1 MEGKTRNKSLD
12 TERALENVIELGTR
26 HGKIHYFGPGTLVD
40 SRLLPPGI
48 RVYVLG
54 PPRDANLKK
63 SNPSAGSR
71 KETYLS
77 LDHTGFNGFID
88 GLLEM
93 AEGSSPDALSLEGR
107 KEDSERTEGS
117 PKRPTGISNP
127 FGPETGLPIHQ
138 MNDHPYLQRTYFQ
151 DEQKYRR
158 IDDTWLDAAGQFA
171 LQLDGAVNN
180 TSLVLA
186 IEFEESEKVLLFPG
200 DAQVGSWLS
209 WHDHEWKVKS
219 GTQTQTKTATD
230 LLNNTVLYKVS
241 HHGSHNATLKEKG
254 LELMTHPELVAL
266 IPEQEE
272 KYRGIIDEDL
282 FKRLKQRCEGR
293 VIVSADK
300 KYGPEN
306 LNQETTQA
314 EQNTAEWKKFRNQLD
329 YTNVYV
335 EYTVEG

>member
-1 MEGKTRNKSLD
+1 
-12 TERALENVIELGTR
+12 
-26 HGKIHYFGPGTLVD
+26 
-40 SRLLPPGI
+40 
-48 RVYVLG
+48 
-54 PPRDANLKK
+54 
-63 SNPSAGSR
+63 
-71 KETYLS
+71 
-77 LDHTGFNGFID
+77 
-88 GLLEM
+88 
-93 AEGSSPDALSLEGR
+93 
-107 KEDSERTEGS
+107 
-117 PKRPTGISNP
+117 
-127 FGPETGLPIHQ
+127 

-306 LNQETTQA
+306 LNKETTQA